1 MDEIQSNGNNH
12 EMHDF
17 PVGSGIEKGADG
29 ILRWVYEVNMWK
41 NPTLVIS
48 IWKVLLLAAL
58 VPALMVFFISLN
70 DGISA
75 ALILF
80 VRIFGIT
87 AGIVTMLLL
96 LLAYPL
102 IALLNRGKY
111 CVVFEMDDMGIRHI
125 QMQKQY
131 ERSRVFAM
139 VVALSGVMSGSV
151 QTTAAGLLAGSKKSS
166 TSNFNNVKSIR
177 VSKKRY
183 TIYVNENFSYNQ
195 VYADTEN
202 FSFIS
207 EFIISHC
214 KKARVTYT

>member
-1 MDEIQSNGNNH
+1 MDDLRTNDNNQ
-12 EMHDF
+12 ETHDL
-17 PVGSGIEKGADG
+17 PVSSGIEKGADG
-29 ILRWVYEVNMWK
+29 ILRWVYEINMWK
-41 NPTLVIS
+41 NPTLVVS

-58 VPALMVFFISLN
+58 VPAFLFFFMSLG
-70 DGISA
+70 DGLSA

-80 VRIFGIT
+80 IRILGIT
-87 AGIVTMLLL
+87 AGIITVLL

-102 IALLNRGKY
+102 IALLNGGKY
-111 CVVFEMDDMGIRHI
+111 CVVFEMDDNGIRHI

-166 TSNFNNVKSIR
+166 TSNFNNVKSITVR
-177 VSKKRY
+177 GKRH

-195 VYADTEN
+195 VYAETQN
-202 FSFIS
+202 FPFIS

-214 KKARVTYT
+214 KKARVTYK

>member
-1 MDEIQSNGNNH
+1 MDDIRTVDNNH
-12 EMHDF
+12 ETHDF

-29 ILRWVYEVNMWK
+29 ILRWVYEMNMWK

-58 VPALMVFFISLN
+58 APALLVFFISLG

-80 VRIFGIT
+80 IRVLGIT
-87 AGIVTMLLL
+87 AGIVTVLL
-96 LLAYPL
+96 LLAYPM
-102 IALLNRGKY
+102 IALVNGGKY
-111 CVVFEMDDMGIRHI
+111 CVVFEMDDNGIRHI

-131 ERSRVFAM
+131 ERNRVFAM

-166 TSNFNNVKSIR
+166 TSNFHNVKSIT
-177 VSKKRY
+177 VHKKRH

-195 VYADTEN
+195 VYAEADN
-202 FSFIS
+202 FPFVS
-207 EFIISHC
+207 EFIISRC
-214 KKARVTYT
+214 KNAKVTYK